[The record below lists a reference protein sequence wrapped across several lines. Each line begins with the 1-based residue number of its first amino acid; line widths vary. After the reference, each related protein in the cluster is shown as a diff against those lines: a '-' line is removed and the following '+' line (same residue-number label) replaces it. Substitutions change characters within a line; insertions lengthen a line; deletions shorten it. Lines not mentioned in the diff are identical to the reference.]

1 MKCRKKKAPRL
12 GRELFYNTLSLFA
25 DLVAYRAGRFASR
38 LTRSWAS
45 AAAQGLFQ
53 HFFIDSFDSLCH
65 RTSLLT
71 LN

>member
-38 LTRSWAS
+38 LTRSWAF
-45 AAAQGLFQ
+45 AAAAG
-53 HFFIDSFDSLCH
+53 S
-65 RTSLLT
+65 
-71 LN
+71 

>member
-38 LTRSWAS
+38 LTRSWHS
-45 AAAQGLFQ
+45 PQPPLRRV
-53 HFFIDSFDSLCH
+53 FFSI
-65 RTSLLT
+65 SLLT
-71 LN
+71 VLILFAIVHPS